1 MVDKHKGL
9 DRDELS
15 IEISGA
21 VDNAHITDTFN
32 IKGRLMRVV
41 DTQPY
46 PKGEHPLEM
55 MSKPTAPYPVKLH
68 GLLMELCEG
77 DSIVECGVPSEEM
90 EEDFGTGVPKKMDK
104 KEVTQSLTYK
114 IATEVIYGAKMS
126 IHDMETE
133 KIEVDQISVEA
144 EISRYFDERI
154 HEALLSARLDERLR
168 TFFTLQSLKN
178 EICSQLIKIAPENQ
192 ARYVTSLKNAIS
204 YIIDSVISRGINRSI
219 TLEIP
224 NV

>member
-68 GLLMELCEG
+68 GLLMELC
-77 DSIVECGVPSEEM
+77 
-90 EEDFGTGVPKKMDK
+90 
-104 KEVTQSLTYK
+104 
-114 IATEVIYGAKMS
+114 
-126 IHDMETE
+126 
-133 KIEVDQISVEA
+133 
-144 EISRYFDERI
+144 